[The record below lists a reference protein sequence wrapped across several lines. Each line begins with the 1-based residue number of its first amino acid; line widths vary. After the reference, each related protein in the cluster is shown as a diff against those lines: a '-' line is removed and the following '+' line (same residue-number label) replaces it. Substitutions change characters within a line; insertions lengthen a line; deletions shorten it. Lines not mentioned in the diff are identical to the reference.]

1 MTSCNDCPSS
11 SIANGD
17 EPVFRRVLWIALWV
31 NLAMFVIETIA
42 GYLGDS
48 MSLQADALDFFGDAA
63 NYAISLFV
71 LGMALTVRAR
81 AAMFKGL
88 TMGLIGLWVLG
99 NALYRIY
106 VGSEPEPMI
115 MGSIAVLALV
125 SNVSVA
131 ILLYRYREGDANM
144 RSIWLCSRND
154 AIGNVAVLI
163 AATGVATTAT
173 RWPDLI
179 VAGIIASLGLSA
191 AYQIIR
197 QARQEMSGEI
207 DASQH
212 CEASKSIS

>member
-1 MTSCNDCPSS
+1 MSACNSCTDSPTDR
-11 SIANGD
+11 AD
-17 EPVFRRVLWIALWV
+17 EPLFRKVLWIALWV
-31 NLAMFVIETIA
+31 NLAMFVVEIIA

-71 LGMALTVRAR
+71 LGMALHIRAS
-81 AAMFKGL
+81 AALFKGV

-106 VGSEPEPMI
+106 VVSEPEPMI
-115 MGSIAVLALV
+115 MGSIAVLALI

-131 ILLYRYREGDANM
+131 VLLYRYREGDANK

-163 AATGVATTAT
+163 AATGVAATTT

-179 VAGIIASLGLSA
+179 VAGVIASLSISA

-197 QARQEMSGEI
+197 QALTEMRDQGNS
-207 DASQH
+207 SQS
-212 CEASKSIS
+212 CNASKPIP